1 MSAVKVASR
10 LPGRLRLRG
19 DALRRPRRN
28 QELRAQIAAWEGVTA
43 AEGNPATGGLL
54 LRYDP
59 ARLDPAELEAR
70 ALALIDPPPPAPP
83 QAPPAHVATPPHHY
97 GAHSHP
103 HRFPVKRPAAAK
115 SGTNPGA
122 NPRATARH
130 LTNIAMLATMAGS
143 LAALA
148 WGKKLHALI
157 GMAHVGFLALHLLDH
172 RRKLI
177 RDLTP

>member
-1 MSAVKVASR
+1 MNAVKVASR

-19 DALRRPRRN
+19 DALRWPRRN
-28 QELRAQIAAWEGVTA
+28 EELRVQIAAWEGVTA
-43 AEGNPATGGLL
+43 AEGNPASGGLL

-59 ARLDPAELEAR
+59 TRLDPAELEAR
-70 ALALIDPPPPAPP
+70 ALALVDPPPPASSP
-83 QAPPAHVATPPHHY
+83 APPLNTATPPHRY

-103 HRFPVKRPAAAK
+103 HRFPVKRSAAKPAA
-115 SGTNPGA
+115 S
-122 NPRATARH
+122 PRATARR

-157 GMAHVGFLALHLLDH
+157 GMAHVGFLALHLIDH

>member
-19 DALRRPRRN
+19 DVLRLPRRN
-28 QELRAQIAAWEGVTA
+28 EALRARFAAWEGVTA

-70 ALALIDPPPPAPP
+70 ALALVDPPPPAPP
-83 QAPPAHVATPPHHY
+83 QAQPAHAAPPPHHY
-97 GAHSHP
+97 GVHSHP
-103 HRFPVKRPAAAK
+103 HRFPVKRPAAKPA
-115 SGTNPGA
+115 A
-122 NPRATARH
+122 NPRATARR

-157 GMAHVGFLALHLLDH
+157 GMAHVGFLALHLFDH
-172 RRKLI
+172 RRKLT

>member
-19 DALRRPRRN
+19 DVLRRPRRN
-28 QELRAQIAAWEGVTA
+28 EELRAQIAAWEGVTA
-43 AEGNPATGGLL
+43 AEGNPVTGGLL

-59 ARLDPAELEAR
+59 ARLDPGELEAR
-70 ALALIDPPPPAPP
+70 ALAAVDPPPAPELP
-83 QAPPAHVATPPHHY
+83 QPADAATPPYHY
-97 GAHSHP
+97 GAHTHP
-103 HRFPVKRPAAAK
+103 HRYPVKRPAAAK
-115 SGTNPGA
+115 PAAS
-122 NPRATARH
+122 PRATARR
-130 LTNIAMLATMAGS
+130 LTNIAMLASMAGS

-157 GMAHVGFLALHLLDH
+157 GMAHVGFLALHLIDH

>member
-19 DALRRPRRN
+19 DALRQPRRN
-28 QELRAQIAAWEGVTA
+28 EELRLRIAAWEGVTRT
-43 AEGNPATGGLL
+43 EGNPATGGLL

-59 ARLDPAELEAR
+59 ARLDPADLEAR
-70 ALALIDPPPPAPP
+70 ALALVDPPPAPP
-83 QAPPAHVATPPHHY
+83 QTPPAPVSPPHHY

-103 HRFPVKRPAAAK
+103 HRFPVRRPAAKPA
-115 SGTNPGA
+115 A
-122 NPRATARH
+122 NPRATARR

-157 GMAHVGFLALHLLDH
+157 GMAHVGFLALHLFDH
-172 RRKLI
+172 RRKLT

>member
-19 DALRRPRRN
+19 DVLRQPRRN
-28 QELRAQIAAWEGVTA
+28 EELRALFANWEGVTT

-59 ARLDPAELEAR
+59 ARLDPIELEAR
-70 ALALIDPPPPAPP
+70 ALALVDPPSPAAP
-83 QAPPAHVATPPHHY
+83 QAQPADAATPPYHY
-97 GAHSHP
+97 GAHTHP
-103 HRFPVKRPAAAK
+103 HRYPVKRPAAAR
-115 SGTNPGA
+115 PAA
-122 NPRATARH
+122 NPRATARR

-157 GMAHVGFLALHLLDH
+157 GMAHVGFLALHLVDH

>member
-1 MSAVKVASR
+1 MSAIKVASR

-28 QELRAQIAAWEGVTA
+28 EEVRSLIAAWEGVTK

-70 ALALIDPPPPAPP
+70 ALALADPPPPARP
-83 QAPPAHVATPPHHY
+83 QAQPQQAEFSQTTPPHHY
-97 GAHSHP
+97 GAHAHP
-103 HRFPVKRPAAAK
+103 HRYPVKRPAAKPA
-115 SGTNPGA
+115 A
-122 NPRATARH
+122 NPRATARR

-157 GMAHVGFLALHLLDH
+157 GMAHVGFLALHLFDH
-172 RRKLI
+172 RRKLT

>member
-19 DALRRPRRN
+19 DALRQPRRN
-28 QELRAQIAAWEGVTA
+28 EALRARFAAWEGVTA

-70 ALALIDPPPPAPP
+70 ALAAIDPQPASPQPTPAP
-83 QAPPAHVATPPHHY
+83 VSSPHHR
-97 GAHSHP
+97 AHGHP
-103 HRFPVKRPAAAK
+103 HRFPVRRPAAKPAV
-115 SGTNPGA
+115 S
-122 NPRATARH
+122 PRATARR

-157 GMAHVGFLALHLLDH
+157 GMAHVGFLALHLIDH

>member
-19 DALRRPRRN
+19 DVLRQPRRN
-28 QELRAQIAAWEGVTA
+28 QELRTRIAAWEGVTA

-59 ARLDPAELEAR
+59 ARLDPAQLEAR
-70 ALALIDPPPPAPP
+70 ALALVDPPPAPP
-83 QAPPAHVATPPHHY
+83 QAQPQQAQFSHATPPYHY

-103 HRFPVKRPAAAK
+103 HRYPVKRSAAAK
-115 SGTNPGA
+115 AGA
-122 NPRATARH
+122 NPRATARR

-157 GMAHVGFLALHLLDH
+157 GMAHVGFLALHLIDH

>member
-19 DALRRPRRN
+19 DVLRRPRRN
-28 QELRAQIAAWEGVTA
+28 EELRALLAGWEGVTA

-59 ARLDPAELEAR
+59 ARLDPGELEAR
-70 ALALIDPPPPAPP
+70 VLAAVDPPPAPP
-83 QAPPAHVATPPHHY
+83 QTPPAHAATPPYNY
-97 GAHSHP
+97 GAHTHP
-103 HRFPVKRPAAAK
+103 HRYPVKRPAAAK
-115 SGTNPGA
+115 PAAKPGA
-122 NPRATARH
+122 NPRATARR
-130 LTNIAMLATMAGS
+130 LTNVAMLATMAGS

-157 GMAHVGFLALHLLDH
+157 GMAHVGFLALHLFDH

>member
-19 DALRRPRRN
+19 DVLRRPHRN
-28 QELRAQIAAWEGVTA
+28 EELRALLAGWEGVTS

-59 ARLDPAELEAR
+59 ARLDPGELEAR
-70 ALALIDPPPPAPP
+70 ALALVDPSPAPEQP
-83 QAPPAHVATPPHHY
+83 QPADAATPPYHY
-97 GAHSHP
+97 GAHTHP
-103 HRFPVKRPAAAK
+103 HRYPVKRPAAAK
-115 SGTNPGA
+115 PAAS
-122 NPRATARH
+122 PRATARR
-130 LTNIAMLATMAGS
+130 LTNIAMLASMAGS

-157 GMAHVGFLALHLLDH
+157 GMAHVGFLALHLIDH